1 MNLHESTVIEGEEY
15 LLQHDV
21 LSAMTRESQK
31 L

>member
-1 MNLHESTVIEGEEY
+1 MNLHEPTMVDGEKY